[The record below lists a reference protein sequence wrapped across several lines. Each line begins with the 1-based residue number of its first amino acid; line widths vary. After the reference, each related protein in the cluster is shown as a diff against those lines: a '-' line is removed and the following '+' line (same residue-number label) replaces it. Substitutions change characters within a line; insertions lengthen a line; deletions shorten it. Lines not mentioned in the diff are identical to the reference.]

1 MKSLRKTITL
11 ACSLIL
17 ASPSAILEAQ
27 SPREQDAP
35 SSAQQQATTPP
46 QSDAQAKIIKNVNYV
61 VLPVTAKDGAG
72 RLVPDLR
79 RDDFRVLDDN
89 VEQRI
94 EIFTA
99 EAFPLSLVVLID
111 NDLKSKD
118 AQQVEPSLE
127 AIVGGLST
135 GDEAFICR
143 FDQYF
148 HEGKGFTTDQDKLL
162 TELKRERL
170 DSRPSVSAG
179 GGPFDTPTINGQS
192 VTGGPATPRTTIN
205 IEGQPTKALDDA
217 VYAAAQLLKDR
228 GRERRKIIVLVSD
241 GVNNPKFNTNKYDVV
256 LKELLRYNI
265 SVFGVGIGTVYINRK
280 FDKLDR
286 LARYAHN
293 TGGDVYYASKR
304 NDLEELY
311 SRVTEEARNQYTL
324 AYSPRGTDPATEYHS
339 IEVRVKREGL
349 TILTR
354 EGYYSGALVVPR

>member
-1 MKSLRKTITL
+1 MKSLRKTISF
-11 ACSLIL
+11 AGSLIL
-17 ASPSAILEAQ
+17 AAPTAILEAQ
-27 SPREQDAP
+27 SPR
-35 SSAQQQATTPP
+35 QQAAPAVTSLQSATSP
-46 QSDAQAKIIKNVNYV
+46 QSEAQAKIIKNVNYV
-61 VLPVTAKDGAG
+61 VLPVTVKDGAG
-72 RLVPDLR
+72 RLVPDLQ
-79 RDDFRVLDDN
+79 RDEFRVLDDN

-111 NDLKSKD
+111 NDLKVKD

-148 HEGKGFTTDQDKLL
+148 HEGKGFTADQDKLL

-170 DSRPSVSAG
+170 DSQPSVRSG
-179 GGPFDTPTINGQS
+179 GGPFDSPTINGQS
-192 VTGGPATPRTTIN
+192 VTGGPAVPRTTIE
-205 IEGQPTKALDDA
+205 IKGQPTKALDDA
-217 VYAAAQLLKDR
+217 VYAAAQILKDR
-228 GRERRKIIVLVSD
+228 GRERRKIILLVSD
-241 GVNNPKFNTNKYDVV
+241 GVNNPKFNTNKYDAV

-265 SVFGVGIGTVYINRK
+265 SVFGVSIGTVYFERK
-280 FDKLDR
+280 FDKLER

-311 SRVTEEARNQYTL
+311 ARVTEEARNQYTL
-324 AYSPRGTDPATEYHS
+324 AYSPRGTDASAEYHS
-339 IEVRVKREGL
+339 VEVRVKREGL

-354 EGYYSGALVVPR
+354 EGYYSGALVAPR